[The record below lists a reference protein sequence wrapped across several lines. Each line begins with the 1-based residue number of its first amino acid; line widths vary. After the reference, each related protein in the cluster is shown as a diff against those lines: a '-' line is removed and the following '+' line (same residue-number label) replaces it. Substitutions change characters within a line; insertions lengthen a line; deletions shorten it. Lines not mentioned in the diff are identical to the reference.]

1 MPEIMP
7 SNDVKNQALGVH
19 ACGEGRGQVD
29 AVECREDLS
38 LAARDVRNV
47 ARWDLW
53 QGDARAQGGM
63 YTVEF
68 SPVPF
73 WFLHQN
79 FFLSKNFNLRRGK
92 LVSSFHLRLWECTDS
107 HGQSQGYFF
116 PRISTL
122 VLMKYSCQMS

>member
-1 MPEIMP
+1 MPVMPEIIP

-68 SPVPF
+68 FSSFFLVSPPTI
-73 WFLHQN
+73 
-79 FFLSKNFNLRRGK
+79 FLSK
-92 LVSSFHLRLWECTDS
+92 T
-107 HGQSQGYFF
+107 
-116 PRISTL
+116 ST
-122 VLMKYSCQMS
+122 